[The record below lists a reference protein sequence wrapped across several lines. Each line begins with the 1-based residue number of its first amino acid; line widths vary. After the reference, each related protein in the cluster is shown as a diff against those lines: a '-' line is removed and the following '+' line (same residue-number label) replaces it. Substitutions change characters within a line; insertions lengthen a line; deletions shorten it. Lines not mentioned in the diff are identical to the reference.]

1 LQIYCNKIP
10 ALGKTGKMKTH
21 APLSLARSVLIAAYA
36 LPAHVPAQELAA
48 SNAAVQMETVVITA
62 GPLQRSL
69 FEQTQ
74 PVNIVEGEELRLRLQ
89 STLGETLSQQAGVS
103 SSYYGPASSR
113 PVIRGLS
120 DDRVQILSNGNPNVD
135 LSNLSADHAVT
146 IDPLT
151 IERVEVIRGPATLL
165 YGPQSIGGVVNVTDS
180 RIASKKLELNALGQP
195 IRGAFEGRYNSVDNS
210 GAGSGVVKFGLGPV
224 VIHLDGFR
232 RNATDLR
239 IPGESHTPFARQNAD
254 TPSVRNR
261 LLNSASESDGGALGA
276 STVWDEGFFGIS
288 YSGFN
293 TRYGAVGERDVVI
306 DMTQRRWDSRGAF
319 RNPVPG
325 IKSVEYKFSATE
337 YQHRELKDSIAEN
350 DFRSNGYMGRLE
362 ISHEKWGL
370 FEGALGYQAQL
381 VDVDS
386 TSEHLDHLLLPPVRS
401 RTHSLFFLEEAKA
414 NLLTYQFGGR
424 VDLTGYETDA
434 LAGSSFTNSQSRDFA
449 AWSTSGGVVYEFVKN
464 YALAFNAALTQRPPT
479 GAELFSNGAHHATG
493 TFETGDANLGL
504 ERSLSLDLSLRK
516 KQGRVTA
523 NTSVFYNR
531 FSRFLGLFPTGA
543 NVNVDGEDLA
553 EYRFRGT
560 RAQFWGAEAELVFHL
575 FEHRSHSDKG
585 GKQAEVAEDSF
596 QGLHLDLRSDYVRS
610 REESTG
616 RSLPRIPPMRHQ
628 AALAYDWQ
636 NFHSRVETQY
646 VARQNRTSENERPTE
661 SYYLLNASVSYRIKE
676 GPTEWNLYVR
686 GANLTNQ
693 EARMHTSFLKEV
705 APLPGRSITAG
716 LRIDF

>member
-1 LQIYCNKIP
+1 
-10 ALGKTGKMKTH
+10 MKATQN
-21 APLSLARSVLIAAYA
+21 LFLAHTALIASCAI
-36 LPAHVPAQELAA
+36 PVQVRAQELAA

-89 STLGETLSQQAGVS
+89 PTLGETLSQQAGVS
-103 SSYYGPASSR
+103 STYYGPASSR

-195 IRGAFEGRYNSVDNS
+195 VRGAFEGRYNSVDNS
-210 GAGSGVVKFGLGPV
+210 GSGSGLVKFGLGPV

-239 IPGESHTPFARQNAD
+239 IPGESHTPYAQQNAD
-254 TPSVRNR
+254 THSVRNR
-261 LLNSASESDGGALGA
+261 LLNSASASDGGALGA

-319 RNPVPG
+319 RNPIPG
-325 IKSVEYKFSATE
+325 VKAVEYKFSATE
-337 YQHRELKDSIAEN
+337 YQHRELKDGLAEN

-414 NLLTYQFGGR
+414 SQLTYQFGGR
-424 VDLTGYETDA
+424 VDLTGYEADA
-434 LAGSSFTNSQSRDFA
+434 LAGSPFPNAQSRNFA

-464 YALAFNAALTQRPPT
+464 YALAFNAAFTQRPPT
-479 GAELFSNGAHHATG
+479 GAELFSKGAHHATG
-493 TFETGDANLGL
+493 TFEEGDPNLGL

-516 KQGRVTA
+516 KTGRLTA
-523 NTSVFYNR
+523 STSVFYNR
-531 FSRFLGLFPTGA
+531 FSQFIGLFPTGA
-543 NVNVDGEDLA
+543 NVNVDGEDMA
-553 EYRFRGT
+553 EYRFRST

-575 FEHRSHSDKG
+575 FEHHPHHDQDHKH
-585 GKQAEVAEDSF
+585 AEAGDEAF

-636 NFHSRVETQY
+636 GFHSRVETQY

-686 GANLTNQ
+686 GTNLTNQ

-716 LRIDF
+716 IRIDF